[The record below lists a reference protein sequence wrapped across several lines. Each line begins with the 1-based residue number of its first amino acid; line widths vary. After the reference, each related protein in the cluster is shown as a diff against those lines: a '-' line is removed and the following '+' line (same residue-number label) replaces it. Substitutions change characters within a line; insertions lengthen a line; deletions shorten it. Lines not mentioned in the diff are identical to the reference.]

1 MSQHVKRGFVYVVV
15 RSQDGPVLRFSHAIT
30 REMKSVMGTYARV
43 YAERNG
49 ITKSACRFTF
59 DGARVDAKQTPQD
72 LKLQDGDIIHCT
84 LAHEEQE
91 PVASASD
98 ASAASVPAVVAANM
112 AASTQS
118 ATAAATTVTLG
129 GTDGDS
135 DGDDLSEGAMDM
147 DDSTQGPDA
156 TGDAQQPHWFV
167 AGGFRG
173 LPRKSQLEKLHA
185 HLRSHVGQYPSRS
198 LANWVHCQRQ
208 SRRGSNKSTM
218 TDARAAQLEELPG
231 WTWEGS
237 LRAPPPS
244 SLVS

>member
-1 MSQHVKRGFVYVVV
+1 MVSKPPRLG
-15 RSQDGPVLRFSHAIT
+15 SGACFSVFCLLET
-30 REMKSVMGTYARV
+30 
-43 YAERNG
+43 
-49 ITKSACRFTF
+49 
-59 DGARVDAKQTPQD
+59 QTPQD

-84 LAHEEQE
+84 LAHEGQQ

-156 TGDAQQPHWFV
+156 AGDAQQPHWFV

-173 LPRKSQLEKLHA
+173 LPRKSQLQKLHA
-185 HLRSHVGQYPSRS
+185 VRGGCLECKEAKNLAGGKGKSNYCEALHQPFFFPPKKRKSGAAKRKSKKQRIDGTMVGQS
-198 LANWVHCQRQ
+198 V
-208 SRRGSNKSTM
+208 
-218 TDARAAQLEELPG
+218 
-231 WTWEGS
+231 
-237 LRAPPPS
+237 
-244 SLVS
+244 LV